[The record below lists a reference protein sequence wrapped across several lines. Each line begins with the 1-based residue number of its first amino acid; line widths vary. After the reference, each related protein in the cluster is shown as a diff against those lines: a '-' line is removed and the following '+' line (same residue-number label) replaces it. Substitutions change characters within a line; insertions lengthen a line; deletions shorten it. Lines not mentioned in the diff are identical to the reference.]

1 MTEGGSTLTSLILIH
16 KHFSPCYTTVT
27 VCSRRSGRAAIS
39 QPLRALDSDWLT
51 TVASPIP
58 SSTLVADY
66 FSTVDE
72 IAAGIGNTPWLQ
84 FFIPTAV
91 GMSIALAIVF
101 SLYITA
107 QPYEPPS
114 K

>member
-1 MTEGGSTLTSLILIH
+1 
-16 KHFSPCYTTVT
+16 
-27 VCSRRSGRAAIS
+27 
-39 QPLRALDSDWLT
+39 LRALDSDWLS
-51 TVASPIP
+51 TVASPVP

-107 QPYEPPS
+107 QPYEPPER

>member
-1 MTEGGSTLTSLILIH
+1 MTDTH
-16 KHFSPCYTTVT
+16 KHSFPFSTTVT
-27 VCSRRSGRAAIS
+27 ASSRRSTRAAVS
-39 QPLRALDSDWLT
+39 QPLRALDSDWLS
-51 TVASPIP
+51 TVASPVP

-107 QPYEPPS
+107 QPYEPPER

>member
-1 MTEGGSTLTSLILIH
+1 M
-16 KHFSPCYTTVT
+16 
-27 VCSRRSGRAAIS
+27 
-39 QPLRALDSDWLT
+39 RALESSSELLGA
-51 TVASPIP
+51 VPVP

-84 FFIPTAV
+84 YFIPTAV

-107 QPYEPPS
+107 QPYEPPER